1 VIVYSFAGNTCFAE
15 YLTVVSCSANAVREL
30 RDEFALA
37 DYAKKLICWILMNVK
52 KYWKKCLFVLLNIR

>member
-37 DYAKKLICWILMNVK
+37 DYAKKLIC
-52 KYWKKCLFVLLNIR
+52 